1 MHTNKKTKN
10 MAQFEVTGITYCIGR
25 DLPAEEAEAAAH
37 EFIMSLPNGT
47 TLTLQAEPS
56 NVADP
61 QAVAVYAD
69 YTRHVGYIKRAEC
82 PEVKALLDENGQC
95 EAVKTGIKGRLT
107 MVVEIPGAPEFIK
120 VPPQGTQPRVLP
132 ENPLKDAIRMNFTE
146 SERAL
151 TVVAPRLADL
161 KPTPENAARMLAMAE
176 CYLPLAALSI
186 CQEDSLWRNHIMN
199 NLAEA
204 AQMDIEPEM
213 KEKLAA
219 LAEQLHDIEGEM
231 TRSSDHPEL
240 ELMNRQ
246 LDELGR
252 LAEEKDGLLDRFE
265 RHVANSGSTVGK
277 ETCRLEQWFM
287 AMPQMEL
294 QDYHDRR
301 RLSRALLY
309 RRVSREELYEVLAA
323 IIVLEKYAHEQPAS
337 AEVEVVR
344 EYVMRLKGLL
354 SAAWTESDYAQLWD
368 DVLNLRQVKNALPE
382 IGKQQNT
389 TFNRQLVASILHVMK
404 DRGVFAAKVTV
415 TGMAITLEGDK
426 NHPVRQEIGRTIEDR
441 TLKSAIADLIASY
454 SQQKS

>member
-1 MHTNKKTKN
+1 

-25 DLPAEEAEAAAH
+25 DLPAEEAEAAAN
-37 EFIMSLPNGT
+37 EFIMNLPNGT

-107 MVVEIPGAPEFIK
+107 MVIEIPGAPEFIK

-151 TVVAPRLADL
+151 TVVAPRLAEL

-176 CYLPLAALSI
+176 RYLPLSALSI

-204 AQMDIEPEM
+204 AQMDIEPAM

-219 LAEQLHDIEGEM
+219 LAEKLHDIEGEM
-231 TRSSDHPEL
+231 TRSADHPEL

-246 LDELGR
+246 LDELSK

-277 ETCRLEQWFM
+277 ETRRLEQWFL
-287 AMPQMEL
+287 AMPQLEL
-294 QDYHDRR
+294 QDYRDRR

-309 RRVSREELYEVLAA
+309 RRVSRKELYEVLAA
-323 IIVLEKYAHEQPAS
+323 IIILERYAHEQSAS
-337 AEVEVVR
+337 ADVTAVR
-344 EYVMRLKGLL
+344 EYVMRLKNQL
-354 SAAWTESDYAQLWD
+354 SAHWNEADYTRLWD
-368 DVLNLRQVKNALPE
+368 EVLRLPQVKTALTE

-389 TFNRQLVASILHVMK
+389 TFNRKFVAHILRAMK
-404 DRGVFAAKVTV
+404 DRGVFAANVSVKD
-415 TGMAITLEGDK
+415 MAVTLEG
-426 NHPVRQEIGRTIEDR
+426 NSEHSVRQEMGYTISDR
-441 TLKSAIADLIASY
+441 VLKSSIEKLITSH
-454 SQQKS
+454 SQKKS